1 MRGYLHSLC
10 AIVRFFIIDQI
21 RDRNPICVPLG
32 ELNVEGEM

>member
-21 RDRNPICVPLG
+21 RDRNPICVPSG
-32 ELNVEGEM
+32 ELSVEDEM